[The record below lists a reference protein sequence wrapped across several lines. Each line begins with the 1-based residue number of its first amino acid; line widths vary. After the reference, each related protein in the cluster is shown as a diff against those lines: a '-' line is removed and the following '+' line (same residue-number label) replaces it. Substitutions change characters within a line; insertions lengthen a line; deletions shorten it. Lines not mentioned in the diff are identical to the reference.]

1 MSQPLSPQS
10 PGSAPQ
16 AAAPQPF
23 ARLGLSGTR
32 NSELILLCFVAVI
45 VSVAFIL
52 VQASLQQAVTGEFA
66 RYMGAFVALIAI
78 SHVAIRQFTP
88 YADPVILP
96 IVALLNGLGIVLIH
110 RLDLAE
116 QQAAR
121 TAGRAIPAPDAS
133 KQILWS
139 AVSIMVFITVL
150 YFLRDHRRL
159 ARYSYTVGLV
169 GLVFLAIPAFLP
181 ASISEVNGA
190 KIWIRLPFISIQPAE
205 FSKILLLIFISG
217 LLVAKRDLFTTAGK
231 HVLGMD
237 FPRLR
242 DLGPILA
249 AAGIALGILVFQ
261 TDLGMSLLLYTTVLV
276 LMYIATERVGWIIIG
291 AAIFLTGATVA
302 YALFGH
308 VRVRVNVWRDPFD
321 DYFGTGYQIG
331 QSLFSLATGGLFGT
345 GLGSGRPSEVPFAK
359 TDFIVATVGEELGL
373 VGLTTILLLYLI
385 VMIRGMRAAIAVR
398 DSFGKLLAAG
408 LSFILAM
415 QVFVVIGGV
424 TKLIPLTGLTTPFM
438 SYGGSSL
445 LANYILVAILLVI
458 SHEARNPHEPA
469 RRAGPGPIADAP
481 TTMVKRT

>member
-1 MSQPLSPQS
+1 MSQPYQS
-10 PGSAPQ
+10 TAGSNPPPAPR
-16 AAAPQPF
+16 PF
-23 ARLGLSGTR
+23 ARMPLTGTR
-32 NSELILLCFVAVI
+32 NSEMFLLGFVAI
-45 VSVAFIL
+45 VVSSAFII
-52 VQASLQQAVTGEFA
+52 VYASLQQAEIGEIV
-66 RYMGAFVALIAI
+66 RYIGAFIALTAIA
-78 SHVAIRQFTP
+78 HVAVRQFVP

-96 IVALLNGLGIVLIH
+96 IVALMNGLGIVFIY
-110 RLDLAE
+110 RLDLAQ

-121 TAGRAIPAPDAS
+121 TAGDPIPAPDAS

-139 AVSIMVFITVL
+139 AVSIMVFVTVL
-150 YFLRDHRRL
+150 FFLRDHRRL
-159 ARYSYTVGLV
+159 ARYSYTVGLA
-169 GLVFLAIPAFLP
+169 GLVFLATPAFLP

-231 HVLGMD
+231 HFMGMD

-249 AAGIALGILVFQ
+249 AAGIALGILVLQ

-276 LMYIATERVGWIIIG
+276 LMYIATERVGWIVIG
-291 AAIFLTGATVA
+291 AAIFIAGATVA

-345 GLGSGRPSEVPFAK
+345 GIGSGRPDEVPFAK

-373 VGLTTILLLYLI
+373 VGLTTMLLLYLI
-385 VMIRGMRAAIAVR
+385 VVIRGMRAAIAVR

-415 QVFVVIGGV
+415 QLFVVIGGV
-424 TKLIPLTGLTTPFM
+424 TKLIPLTGLTTPFL

-469 RRAGPGPIADAP
+469 RRGGPAPIADAP
-481 TTMVKRT
+481 TAMVKRK